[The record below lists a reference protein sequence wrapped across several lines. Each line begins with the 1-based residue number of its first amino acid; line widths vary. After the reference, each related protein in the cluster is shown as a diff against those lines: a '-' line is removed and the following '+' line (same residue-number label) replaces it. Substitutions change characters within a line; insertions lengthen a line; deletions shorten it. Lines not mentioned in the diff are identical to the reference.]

1 MYHILGCTYYLF
13 SFIFFR
19 PAAYSLSVS
28 VLSHIHTQTY
38 TKVIFFSFLL
48 LSLSVFTFN
57 FIFFFFLP
65 QVTLKN
71 SLLYALLLLLQ
82 YFVSS
87 WFPVLFFF
95 FSPYYFWMDAVFVLD
110 WLKKKLL
117 SYSFPPNTRVYVVPV
132 YVCGFLFLL
141 FLNQIL
147 FYTLSIFIPF
157 PKTFSYH
164 LSTRSVT
171 SQWLFPF
178 CVCVY
183 TQNVVL
189 RAAER
194 LIVCWRCA
202 PCVYFGH
209 NVTWVFVF
217 SIIMII
223 LFTTYS
229 NVRYKNWM
237 CADFKKPWA
246 HHYSLVKE
254 YSEISHSRHGW
265 NTNKYEQLFSSSLGK
280 LNESVSKK
288 NGCNAAT
295 FKCLSDLRVVC
306 SWQMWLN
313 MNKTRGEIRSFIV

>member
-1 MYHILGCTYYLF
+1 MKKEGRHKNSLYLSFWTCTTFWVVHIICFLSF
-13 SFIFFR
+13 SFR

-38 TKVIFFSFLL
+38 TKVIFFFPPPLSFCVYIQFYFFFFLTAGYIEKF
-48 LSLSVFTFN
+48 FTVRFTATTAILCL
-57 FIFFFFLP
+57 FLISSSFFFFLP
-65 QVTLKN
+65 
-71 SLLYALLLLLQ
+71 LLFLNGRCLCFGLIK
-82 YFVSS
+82 
-87 WFPVLFFF
+87 
-95 FSPYYFWMDAVFVLD
+95 
-110 WLKKKLL
+110 KKKLL

-164 LSTRSVT
+164 LSARSVT

-223 LFTTYS
+223 IIY
-229 NVRYKNWM
+229 Y
-237 CADFKKPWA
+237 
-246 HHYSLVKE
+246 
-254 YSEISHSRHGW
+254 I
-265 NTNKYEQLFSSSLGK
+265 Q
-280 LNESVSKK
+280 
-288 NGCNAAT
+288 
-295 FKCLSDLRVVC
+295 
-306 SWQMWLN
+306 
-313 MNKTRGEIRSFIV
+313 

>member
-1 MYHILGCTYYLF
+1 MKKEGRHKNSLYLSFWTCTTFWVVHIICFLSFSSGQQLILYQFMFFHTYTHKHTQKSFFFFPPPLSFCVYIQF
-13 SFIFFR
+13 YFIFFSYR
-19 PAAYSLSVS
+19 RLHWKILY
-28 VLSHIHTQTY
+28 Y
-38 TKVIFFSFLL
+38 TLYCYYCNT
-48 LSLSVFTFN
+48 LSLLDFQF
-57 FIFFFFLP
+57 FFFFLP
-65 QVTLKN
+65 Q
-71 SLLYALLLLLQ
+71 
-82 YFVSS
+82 
-87 WFPVLFFF
+87 LFLNGRCLCFG
-95 FSPYYFWMDAVFVLD
+95 LIK
-110 WLKKKLL
+110 KKKLL

-147 FYTLSIFIPF
+147 FYTLSVFIPF

-194 LIVCWRCA
+194 LIVCWRCV

-223 LFTTYS
+223 IIY
-229 NVRYKNWM
+229 Y
-237 CADFKKPWA
+237 
-246 HHYSLVKE
+246 
-254 YSEISHSRHGW
+254 I
-265 NTNKYEQLFSSSLGK
+265 Q
-280 LNESVSKK
+280 
-288 NGCNAAT
+288 
-295 FKCLSDLRVVC
+295 
-306 SWQMWLN
+306 
-313 MNKTRGEIRSFIV
+313 

>member
-19 PAAYSLSVS
+19 PAAYSLSVY

-38 TKVIFFSFLL
+38 TKVIFFLSSSSLFLCL
-48 LSLSVFTFN
+48 HSILFY
-57 FIFFFFLP
+57 FFFLP

-95 FSPYYFWMDAVFVLD
+95 FLPQLFLNGRCLCFGLIK
-110 WLKKKLL
+110 KKKLL

-147 FYTLSIFIPF
+147 FYTLSVFIPF

-194 LIVCWRCA
+194 LIVCWRCV

-223 LFTTYS
+223 IIY
-229 NVRYKNWM
+229 Y
-237 CADFKKPWA
+237 
-246 HHYSLVKE
+246 
-254 YSEISHSRHGW
+254 I
-265 NTNKYEQLFSSSLGK
+265 Q
-280 LNESVSKK
+280 
-288 NGCNAAT
+288 
-295 FKCLSDLRVVC
+295 
-306 SWQMWLN
+306 
-313 MNKTRGEIRSFIV
+313 